1 MMIRRLLQESSF
13 DQDEVGRVVQAYE
26 AALSLL
32 HLKDRED
39 PVTEVVAGKIIQVY
53 KTGEHDPPRLCGR
66 AVKELG
72 IPLPK

>member
-1 MMIRRLLQESSF
+1 MTIRRLLQESSF
-13 DQDEVGRVVQAYE
+13 DQDEVGRMVQAYE
-26 AALSLL
+26 AALTLL

-39 PVTEVVAGKIIQVY
+39 PVTEVVAGKIIQIY
-53 KTGEHDPPRLCGR
+53 KTGEHDPPRLCAR